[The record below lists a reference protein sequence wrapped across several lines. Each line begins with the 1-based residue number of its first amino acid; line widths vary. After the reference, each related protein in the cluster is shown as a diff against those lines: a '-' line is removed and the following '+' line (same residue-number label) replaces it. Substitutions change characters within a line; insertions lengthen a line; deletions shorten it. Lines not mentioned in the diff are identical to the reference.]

1 MNQILD
7 IRRVLMYSK
16 LKVDLNKKMF
26 LIGLLGYF
34 GFVFIV
40 TFFIAVNITQGQEF
54 ILNNFHIGAYIF
66 MLFGG
71 GVFITGRSF
80 HAMNT
85 PEKSISQ
92 ILIPVSNFEKYIVP
106 LFSTTIGWVLLSFL
120 SYEVFALL
128 VNGLWSA
135 VFDLSTGFLNMF
147 ESFPGQKIVEVFK
160 GYILI
165 HSIFFL
171 GAATFK
177 KYPIAKTALSVFIFN
192 SITTFISLF
201 LILILF
207 GSFMDFGM
215 ASKSFFELYLENL
228 DYSQE
233 LILKLKNIG
242 EAVFIIVIPLILY
255 SAAFYKLKER
265 EV

>member
-1 MNQILD
+1 M
-7 IRRVLMYSK
+7 
-16 LKVDLNKKMF
+16 
-26 LIGLLGYF
+26 
-34 GFVFIV
+34 
-40 TFFIAVNITQGQEF
+40 
-54 ILNNFHIGAYIF
+54 
-66 MLFGG
+66 
-71 GVFITGRSF
+71 
-80 HAMNT
+80 
-85 PEKSISQ
+85 
-92 ILIPVSNFEKYIVP
+92 
-106 LFSTTIGWVLLSFL
+106 
-120 SYEVFALL
+120 

-135 VFDLSTGFLNMF
+135 VFDLSAGFLNIF
-147 ESFPGQKIVEVFK
+147 ESFPGQKIGELFK
-160 GYILI
+160 GYVLI

-215 ASKSFFELYLENL
+215 ASKSFFELYLEDL
-228 DYSQE
+228 DFSQE

-255 SAAFYKLKER
+255 SSAFFKLKER